1 MKRIR
6 HHLNRIF
13 LLFVLFFA
21 AALVVPSDVPASGGT
36 ILAQAATSKATVA
49 KKANSII
56 SSVVEEEDTA
66 LEQLEKL
73 FVYAEKK
80 WGYSRSTT
88 TITSLGTART
98 FAYSIYK
105 NKAGSC
111 YHFAAGYAYLA
122 RQALGSSKKYTVRI
136 AVGQTNG
143 FGNGLQA
150 HAWVEIKINGTW
162 YVFDPNLDKFAEN
175 SSLKYYM
182 AKRSKSSVKKVYNK
196 YKNVKYYTMAY
207 KKI

>member
-1 MKRIR
+1 MKTIQ
-6 HHLNRIF
+6 HHFNRIF
-13 LLFVLFFA
+13 LLVLLLFA
-21 AALVVPSDVPASGGT
+21 AAAVLPSDAPISGGT
-36 ILAQAATSKATVA
+36 IQAQAAASKATVA
-49 KKANSII
+49 KKADTII
-56 SSVVEEEDTA
+56 STVVEEDDSA

-73 FVYAEKK
+73 FVYAEEN
-80 WGYSRSTT
+80 WGYSRSTS

-98 FAYSIYK
+98 FAYTIYK
-105 NKAGSC
+105 SKAGSC

-150 HAWVEIKINGTW
+150 HAWAEIKIDGTW

-182 AKRSKSSVKKVYNK
+182 AKRSRSSVKKVYNK
-196 YKNVKYYTMAY
+196 YKNVKYYTVAY
-207 KKI
+207 KKV